1 MRNGR
6 AGRGG
11 VLATHRMR
19 TIVVVSLGS
28 LAVAA
33 VSAAQDQDAVR
44 RALQGL
50 GPALDLQTAFPVP
63 KERSNGWASLL
74 GFLTGNMVRVL
85 LWVAVACGLA
95 ALAWYLMEIVPKGFA
110 RQARWAQAG
119 QDGRK
124 AAPAGAAAAQENAD
138 DLASQGRFVEAM
150 HVLLLQ
156 SVAEM
161 RRRLDVPLADSLTS
175 REILRRVP
183 VSSAAQAALGDII
196 AAVERAYFGEYGAE
210 AADYRLCRS
219 RFMALTEALQA
230 GGRA

>member
-1 MRNGR
+1 MRNGVV
-6 AGRGG
+6 GRDG
-11 VLATHRMR
+11 VLTAHLARV
-19 TIVVVSLGS
+19 IAGLSLGS
-28 LAVAA
+28 LALAA

-50 GPALDLQTAFPVP
+50 GSALDLQTTFPVP
-63 KERSNGWASLL
+63 KESSSSSWLSY
-74 GFLTGNMVRVL
+74 LTANIVRVL
-85 LWVAVACGLA
+85 LWIAVACGLA
-95 ALAWYLMEIVPKGFA
+95 ALAWYLMDIVPKGLA
-110 RQARWAQAG
+110 RQARWG
-119 QDGRK
+119 ELGPDGRT
-124 AAPAGAAAAQENAD
+124 ASSASATAAQENAD

-183 VSSAAQAALGDII
+183 VSSAAQHALGDII

-210 AADYRLCRS
+210 ATDYQLCRA
-219 RFMALTEALQA
+219 RFMTLTEALQA
-230 GGRA
+230 GGGA